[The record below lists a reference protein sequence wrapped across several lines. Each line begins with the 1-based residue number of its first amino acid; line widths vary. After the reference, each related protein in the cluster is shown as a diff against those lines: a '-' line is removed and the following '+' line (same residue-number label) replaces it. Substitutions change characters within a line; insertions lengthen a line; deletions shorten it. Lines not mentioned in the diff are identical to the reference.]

1 MQTRA
6 LDRLVLAGQQCRRHS
21 SHIQPAGP
29 SIAKLPSP
37 IRFLPGGSIV
47 TRHLVSFAVRLVAC
61 FMLAGTANVFAMPSP
76 FEAAHAPISADAMSG
91 SIRLA
96 QTQPAQAPAAA
107 PSPAQ
112 PAADATTDAQAPG
125 DEP

>member
-1 MQTRA
+1 
-6 LDRLVLAGQQCRRHS
+6 
-21 SHIQPAGP
+21 GP
-29 SIAKLPSP
+29 SIANLSSP
-37 IRFLPGGSIV
+37 IRFLLRFLPGGSIV

-76 FEAAHAPISADAMSG
+76 FEAARAPIAADAMSG

-96 QTQPAQAPAAA
+96 QTQPAPA
-107 PSPAQ
+107 PAQ
-112 PAADATTDAQAPG
+112 PAVDATTDAQAGG